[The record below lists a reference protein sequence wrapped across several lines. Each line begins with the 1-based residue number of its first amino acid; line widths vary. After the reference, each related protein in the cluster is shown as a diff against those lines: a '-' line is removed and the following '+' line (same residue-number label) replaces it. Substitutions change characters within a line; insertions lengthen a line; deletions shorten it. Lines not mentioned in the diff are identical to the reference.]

1 MTYSERWNELMG
13 KCLICGKQ
21 GFFLKVDAQGM
32 CNECSKKVKIEE
44 DNKFEAYF
52 ADLISRLQ
60 GQKEVVDIGN
70 NPILALEIIPILKD
84 KIKECELLT
93 SEIHNPQ
100 YEKRLMEKL
109 IKNITYRD
117 DFHKRHGMGTLEG
130 FGISVYADPISKV
143 FSKEKILADI
153 EKQINV
159 YKGQWINKIKR
170 IQDSAEFQKRIEAI
184 ASVDVK
190 VSNTKHNKQ
199 TVSELDELIKYT
211 NITSKTSFDRIGSFV
226 VIDTETTGLSSTRD
240 NLVEIAAMRF
250 EDWIPVEKFHTLLNP
265 GKHISEAAS
274 AINNITDE
282 MVADAPTFSQ
292 SIESLDAFVGKSNIV
307 GHNLPFDLKFLYRHG
322 YNFTTQKRRYY
333 DTCEIVKKT
342 LKKPK
347 MKWDKEYEEYVI
359 NDNYDYDVE
368 DYKLT
373 TLCEYYGIRDNLFAH
388 RALSDA
394 LATGELFKCLAQDKI
409 DY

>member
-1 MTYSERWNELMG
+1 MG
-13 KCLICGKQ
+13 KCIICGKQ
-21 GFFLKVDAQGM
+21 GFFLKVDTQGM
-32 CNECSKKVKIEE
+32 CNECSKRLKIEE
-44 DNKFEAYF
+44 DSKFEVYY
-52 ADLISRLQ
+52 ADLVSRMQ
-60 GQKEVVDIGN
+60 KQKEVIDIGN
-70 NPILALEIIPILKD
+70 DPILALECIPTFKD
-84 KIKECELLT
+84 KITECEQLI
-93 SEIHNPQ
+93 SEIYNPQ

-109 IKNITYRD
+109 IKSITYRD
-117 DFHKRHGMGTLEG
+117 DFHKRHGMGTLEE
-130 FGISVYADPISKV
+130 FGISVYADSISKV
-143 FSKEKILADI
+143 FSKEKILLDI
-153 EKQINV
+153 EKQING
-159 YKGQWINKIKR
+159 YKGQWTKKIKR

-184 ASVDVK
+184 ATVDIK
-190 VSNTKHNKQ
+190 TTDTKHKKQ
-199 TVSELDELIKYT
+199 TVSELEELIKYT
-211 NITSKTSFDRIGSFV
+211 NITPKTSFDRIGSFV
-226 VIDTETTGLSSTRD
+226 VIDTETTGLSSTKD
-240 NLVEIAAMRF
+240 NLVEIAAIRF
-250 EDWIPVEKFHTLLNP
+250 EDWIPVEKFHTLINP
-265 GKHISEAAS
+265 GKHIPEAAS

-292 SIESLDAFVGKSNIV
+292 SIDSLEAFVGKSIIV

-333 DTCEIVKKT
+333 DTCEIAKKT

-394 LATGELFKCLAQDKI
+394 LATGDLFKCLAQNRI